1 MMHGF
6 RTPPDPPARSA
17 AGVPDLGASFELLR
31 TLIPFDAAQVL
42 AIDGDTGASRPVE
55 VFRTGYS
62 SNTAWA
68 LAHMFPRKETLGFT
82 RYASADAPLPPTIST
97 SEVRG
102 EFTSSRLFRD
112 HLAQEGYAD
121 GMTLELFCGDEPVGL
136 AHFSSRDP
144 RAFDGAP
151 RAAALAVSG
160 LLGVL
165 VAGVLGQHTG
175 AGAAPG
181 VRRHAQNDPEVERRL
196 AADEAFTR
204 HVAAFRTGP
213 LAFVEHLWWVD
224 GEAVTVEIVQPGNVT
239 ARPAPGGR
247 PRGLT
252 RQELQVL
259 SALCCGAS
267 DADIAARL
275 HLGVRTV
282 QAYVSSL
289 RNKLDAASRLE
300 AVVIA
305 LGSGLYVPHPDT
317 APLHQIVRGTVTW

>member
-1 MMHGF
+1 MHGF
-6 RTPPDPPARSA
+6 RTPPDPLPRSG
-17 AGVPDLGASFELLR
+17 AGTPDLGTSFELLR
-31 TLIPFDAAQVL
+31 ALIPFDAAQVL
-42 AIDGDTGASRPVE
+42 AIDGDPGVSRPVE
-55 VFRTGYS
+55 IFRTGYS

-82 RYASADAPLPPTIST
+82 RYASADAPLPPTLST

-121 GMTLELFCGDEPVGL
+121 GMTLELFCGESPVGM
-136 AHFSSRDP
+136 AHFSGRDP
-144 RAFDGAP
+144 RAFDGPP
-151 RAAALAVSG
+151 REAALAVSG

-165 VAGVLGQHTG
+165 VAEVRARYPGT
-175 AGAAPG
+175 GAAPG
-181 VRRHAQNDPEVERRL
+181 ARREAQHDPDVGRRL
-196 AADEAFTR
+196 AADEAFAR
-204 HVAAFRTGP
+204 HVDAFRTGP

-224 GEAVTVEIVQPGNVT
+224 GKAVTVEIVQPGQVT
-239 ARPAPGGR
+239 ARPAPGGLT
-247 PRGLT
+247 RGLT
-252 RQELQVL
+252 GQELQVL

-275 HLGVRTV
+275 YLGVRTV

-289 RNKLDAASRLE
+289 RTKLDAASRLE

-305 LGSGLYVPHPDT
+305 LGSGLYIPHPDT
-317 APLHQIVRGTVTW
+317 APLHQIVRGTVTR